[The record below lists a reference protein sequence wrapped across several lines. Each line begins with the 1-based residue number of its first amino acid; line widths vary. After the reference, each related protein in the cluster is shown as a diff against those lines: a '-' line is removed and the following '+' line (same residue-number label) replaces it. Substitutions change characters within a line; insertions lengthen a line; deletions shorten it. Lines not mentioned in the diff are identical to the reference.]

1 MKPEDLKIGN
11 YYRIK
16 KGCEGKCGNFSNDLK
31 AREDRIIKLTTNF
44 PNQNLYYDIVEEQ
57 SKNQLGGCFS
67 CFNAEDLEEYAEN
80 AVNQPKFKI
89 GDKVEFVRNG
99 KRIPEYFT
107 NYSPANIPREKLIHG
122 TCNLGSSY
130 TRDKAKIVDKHN
142 EYYIVEWED
151 TYGKTM
157 RLGFLPESL
166 KPSMEITP
174 KLSDINEPLIPQPH
188 VFLNPKNIMS
198 NITTFVKNLALSKD
212 EKLLRKHG
220 LHDECSQPTETYKA
234 LVLDKLFKDNE
245 AYVVEMAAALDK
257 EEKEKK

>member
-67 CFNAEDLEEYAEN
+67 CFNAEDLEEYTEN

-89 GDKVEFVRNG
+89 DDKVEFVGDG
-99 KRIPEYFT
+99 KRIPQYFKES
-107 NYSPANIPREKLIHG
+107 SPANIPVRKLTHG
-122 TCNLGSSY
+122 TCSLGEDY
-130 TRDKAKIVDKHN
+130 ARDKAKIVDTHN
-142 EYYIVEWED
+142 EYFIVEWQDKDGE
-151 TYGKTM
+151 TM

-166 KPSMEITP
+166 I
-174 KLSDINEPLIPQPH
+174 LISSPISH
-188 VFLNPKNIMS
+188 NPKNIMS
-198 NITTFVKNLALSKD
+198 DIISFVKNSLLSAD
-212 EKLLRKHG
+212 EKLLRKYN
-220 LHDECSQPTETYKA
+220 LHNECSQPTESYKQ
-234 LVLDKLFKDNE
+234 LVLDKLYADNL
-245 AYVVEMAAALDK
+245 AYVVEMATAMEE
-257 EEKEKK
+257 EEKAKK

>member
-1 MKPEDLKIGN
+1 MEQKDL
-11 YYRIK
+11 
-16 KGCEGKCGNFSNDLK
+16 
-31 AREDRIIKLTTNF
+31 
-44 PNQNLYYDIVEEQ
+44 
-57 SKNQLGGCFS
+57 
-67 CFNAEDLEEYAEN
+67 
-80 AVNQPKFKI
+80 KI
-89 GDKVEFVRNG
+89 GDKVEFVGDG
-99 KRIPEYFT
+99 KRIPEYFADR
-107 NYSPANIPREKLIHG
+107 SPANIPREKLIHG